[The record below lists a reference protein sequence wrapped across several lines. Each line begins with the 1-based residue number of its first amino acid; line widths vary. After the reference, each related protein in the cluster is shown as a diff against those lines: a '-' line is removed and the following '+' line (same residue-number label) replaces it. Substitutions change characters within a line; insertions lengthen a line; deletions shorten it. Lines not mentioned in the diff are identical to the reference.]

1 MSFGAQIKMT
11 EQPDFKEVLRKN
23 RKTFLAILMLPVA
36 GMVVSIFLIF
46 LRAPQKLAI
55 AGGVIIL
62 LICQYL
68 VLLFYVSRRIDRI
81 ISS

>member
-1 MSFGAQIKMT
+1 MA
-11 EQPDFKEVLRKN
+11 EQSDFKEVLRKN
-23 RKTFLAILMLPVA
+23 KKIFLAILMLPVV

-55 AGGVIIL
+55 ASVVIIL

-68 VLLFYVSRRIDRI
+68 VLFIYVSRRIDRLT
-81 ISS
+81 SS

>member
-1 MSFGAQIKMT
+1 MSD
-11 EQPDFKEVLRKN
+11 QPTFKDVLRKN
-23 RKTFLAILMLPVA
+23 RRTLLAVMMLPVV
-36 GMVVSIFLIF
+36 GMLVAIFLIV
-46 LRAPQKLAI
+46 LKAPEKLAI

-68 VLLFYVSRRIDRI
+68 VLLVYVSRRIDRL